1 MKLCLNCTMKHLEAA
16 MIVHEEEVFLGYP
29 EHIHRVRGHLNEAAR
44 ESLEEY
50 PELAAVIRSH
60 RLATLDDAK
69 HMPPYMEMLGFVDLL
84 VECENKSLPVP
95 SVPEDLGVKVKTIG

>member
-1 MKLCLNCTMKHLEAA
+1 MKHLEAA

-50 PELAAVIRSH
+50 PDLAAAIREH
-60 RLATLDDAK
+60 RIETLDDPMY
-69 HMPPYMEMLGFVDLL
+69 MPPYSELLAYVDLL
-84 VECENKSLPVP
+84 VECENQEMPAPELPVELRKP
-95 SVPEDLGVKVKTIG
+95 PLKSEESDPK